1 MNEAE
6 WRERLGGM
14 VRDYIRSPELE
25 HYFSIKMT
33 KPRAA
38 IMVTQQSLLCAPS
51 ARMLGACLGQLSGP
65 GGQAADSRTRI

>member
-1 MNEAE
+1 MNESE
-6 WRERLGGM
+6 WHKRLGDM

-38 IMVTQQSLLCAPS
+38 IMVMQQSLYRAPS
-51 ARMLGACLGQLSGP
+51 ARMLGARLC
-65 GGQAADSRTRI
+65 